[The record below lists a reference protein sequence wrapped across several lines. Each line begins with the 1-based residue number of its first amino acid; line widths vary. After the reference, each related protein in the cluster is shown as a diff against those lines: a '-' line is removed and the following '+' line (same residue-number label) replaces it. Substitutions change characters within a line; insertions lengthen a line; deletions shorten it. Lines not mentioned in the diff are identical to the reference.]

1 MPKRCR
7 FLAFAAIILS
17 AALQTAC
24 VATPDDVAP
33 LDGDHALDQ
42 RSSHGLVQAT
52 VVLDSPKLT
61 RGPNDFSITLRAGNG
76 SSLPVLTSVEASM
89 AVHGHHAS
97 ASSIVTEG
105 ETFRAVGLDLF
116 MSGRWQIALG
126 VELEASSDLV
136 EFALDVP

>member
-1 MPKRCR
+1 MPTRCR
-7 FLAFAAIILS
+7 FLAFAAVTS
-17 AALQTAC
+17 ALFTAC
-24 VATPDDVAP
+24 VATPDDVAA

-42 RSSHGLVQAT
+42 RSSHGLVEAT
-52 VVLDSPKLT
+52 VALDNRQLI
-61 RGPNDFSITLRAGNG
+61 RGPNDFSITLRADNG
-76 SSLPVLTSVEASM
+76 PSLPVLTSVEASM

-97 ASSIVTEG
+97 ASSIVSDG

-126 VELEASSDLV
+126 VELEDSSDLV